1 MTVEELLE
9 KQKIPYRMSGR
20 DVVVS
25 CLNPDHDDR
34 SPSMRIDKATG
45 IYHCF
50 SCGFKGN
57 LFSRFN
63 VIVSK
68 LQVRRETLAK
78 KLQSIKLENVGLR
91 LPENLQYFEKDYR
104 CISADTYKHF
114 KAFTHSADF
123 KDRIVFPIYDITGKI
138 TAFNAR
144 SLDDQIKPKYLIY
157 PKQVSLPLFP
167 LTAKPKGGS
176 IILVEGIFDM
186 LNMHDKG
193 ITNTMCTFGTST
205 VNDERLK
212 LLSLLGC
219 TKLYLFFDGDDAGQ
233 EGARKVAD
241 LAKSLGFQVENIFFR
256 DRDPG
261 SLSRKQIEKVINI
274 KCPEYF

>member
-78 KLQSIKLENVGLR
+78 KLQSIKLENVGL
-91 LPENLQYFEKDYR
+91 
-104 CISADTYKHF
+104 TY
-114 KAFTHSADF
+114 D
-123 KDRIVFPIYDITGKI
+123 
-138 TAFNAR
+138 AR
-144 SLDDQIKPKYLIY
+144 GRD
-157 PKQVSLPLFP
+157 
-167 LTAKPKGGS
+167 
-176 IILVEGIFDM
+176 
-186 LNMHDKG
+186 
-193 ITNTMCTFGTST
+193 
-205 VNDERLK
+205 
-212 LLSLLGC
+212 
-219 TKLYLFFDGDDAGQ
+219 DGDCG
-233 EGARKVAD
+233 K
-241 LAKSLGFQVENIFFR
+241 KSLR
-256 DRDPG
+256 YA
-261 SLSRKQIEKVINI
+261 SSS
-274 KCPEYF
+274 

>member
-9 KQKIPYRMSGR
+9 KQKIPFRMSGR
-20 DVVVS
+20 DIVIS
-25 CLNPDHDDR
+25 CLNPDHADR
-34 SPSMRIDKATG
+34 NPSMRIDRATG

-50 SCGFKGN
+50 SCSFKGN

-78 KLQSIKLENVGLR
+78 KLESIKLENVGLR
-91 LPENLQYFEKDYR
+91 LPESLEYFEKDYR
-104 CISADTYKHF
+104 GISSETYKQF
-114 KAFTHSADF
+114 KAFTHLGDF

-144 SLDDQIKPKYLIY
+144 SFDDQIKPKYLIY
-157 PKQVSLPLFP
+157 PRQVSLPLFP

-205 VNDERLK
+205 VNEERLK

-219 TKLYLFFDGDDAGQ
+219 TKLYTFFDGDDAGQ
-233 EGARKVAD
+233 EGANKVAE
-241 LAKSLGFQVENIFFR
+241 LAKSLGFQVDNIFFR
-256 DRDPG
+256 GRDPG
-261 SLSRKQIEKVINI
+261 SLSRKQIDKVINI